1 MKRTALGLALLA
13 AVPSVPALAQSAPA
27 GDPGS
32 AAAPGLA
39 AAQPAQSAEDA
50 RISALE
56 ARIAALEAEL
66 QALRPGGSG
75 TRAGTLVGSTATV
88 TTGNVAASTAATD
101 AGDDLEAL
109 AAEPGDDA
117 AAAGDV
123 AAPAIAATETATLEA
138 PADAGGASGSGAN
151 AFNPAIAIILNGSL
165 AHHSLDPAGFER
177 SGFPLAGEAGPGER
191 GFSLGESEVSFAAN
205 IDDKFYGQLTLSV
218 ENEDGEDHLGV
229 EEAYVDTTA
238 LPNGLSARVGRFFS
252 NIGYLN
258 SHHAHTDSFFDRP
271 LAYQAFLGG
280 QYGDDGVQLRWVAP
294 TSTFLEFGGE
304 VFRGQSFPSGGAQ
317 RGGLGTRTLFAH
329 AGGDAGAENEWLA
342 GVSMLKTRTAGGE
355 DGFDGDATVY
365 VADATWKWAP
375 QGNFKDG
382 GVTFRSE
389 YLIDDRDGLYV
400 DPEGADAAMPWIGKR
415 RGGYVEG
422 VYRLNRTW
430 DFGYRY
436 DSLRADDTGPFASS
450 FDPYRH
456 SLEATWRNSEFSL
469 VRLQL
474 SREKPSADATDNAVV
489 LQYQTSLGAHGA
501 HKF

>member
-13 AVPSVPALAQSAPA
+13 ALPSVPALAQSAPPA
-27 GDPGS
+27 GPAPAAMAA
-32 AAAPGLA
+32 AAAP
-39 AAQPAQSAEDA
+39 QSEA
-50 RISALE
+50 RRIAALE
-56 ARIAALEAEL
+56 ARIAALEAQV
-66 QALRPGGSG
+66 QALSGGSAL
-75 TRAGTLVGSTATV
+75 RAPPP
-88 TTGNVAASTAATD
+88 AATAD
-101 AGDDLEAL
+101 AIAGDDFEAL
-109 AAEPGDDA
+109 AADTGDDA
-117 AAAGDV
+117 GVPAV
-123 AAPAIAATETATLEA
+123 AATDTAALEA
-138 PADAGGASGSGAN
+138 PAGAGSASGSGAN
-151 AFNPAIAIILNGSL
+151 AFNPAVAIILNGSL
-165 AHHSLDPAGFER
+165 AHHSLDPAVFAR

-258 SHHAHTDSFFDRP
+258 SHHAHTDMFFDRP

-280 QYGDDGVQLRWVAP
+280 QYGDDGVQVRWVAP

-317 RGGLGTRTLFAH
+317 HDGLGTRTLFAH
-329 AGGDAGAENEWLA
+329 MGGDAGPENEWLA

-355 DGFDGDATVY
+355 DGFAGDATVY

-375 QGNFKDG
+375 HGNFKDG
-382 GVTFRSE
+382 GITFRSE
-389 YLIDDRDGLYV
+389 FLVDDRDGRYSDGTPV
-400 DPEGADAAMPWIGKR
+400 APEDAGTAMPWIGKR
-415 RGGYVEG
+415 RGGYLEG
-422 VYRLNRTW
+422 VYRLDRTW

-436 DSLRADDTGPFASS
+436 DKLWADDTGPFAST

-469 VRLQL
+469 VRLQV
-474 SREKPSADATDNAVV
+474 SREKPAADATDNAIV

>member
-1 MKRTALGLALLA
+1 MKRTVLGLALLA
-13 AVPSVPALAQSAPA
+13 ALPSMPALAQSSQAAPA
-27 GDPGS
+27 ATTAD
-32 AAAPGLA
+32 
-39 AAQPAQSAEDA
+39 AAQSEAQ

-56 ARIAALEAEL
+56 ARITALEAEL
-66 QALRPGGSG
+66 RSLRGGGS
-75 TRAGTLVGSTATV
+75 ATATG
-88 TTGNVAASTAATD
+88 TATASTTTD

-109 AAEPGDDA
+109 AADGSDA
-117 AAAGDV
+117 SAAGDV
-123 AAPAIAATETATLEA
+123 AAPAAAAADTTALEA
-138 PADAGGASGSGAN
+138 PADAGTASGSGAN

-165 AHHSLDPAGFER
+165 ARHSLDPAAFSR
-177 SGFPLAGEAGPGER
+177 SGFPLAGEAGPGAR

-205 IDDKFYGQLTLSV
+205 IDDKFYGQLTLAI

-258 SHHAHTDSFFDRP
+258 SHHAHTDMFFDRP

-280 QYGDDGVQLRWVAP
+280 QYGDDGVQVRWVAP
-294 TSTFLEFGGE
+294 TSTFLELGGE

-317 RGGLGTRTLFAH
+317 HDGLGTRTLFAH
-329 AGGDAGAENEWLA
+329 MGGDLGAENEWLA

-382 GVTFRSE
+382 GITFRSE
-389 YLIDDRDGLYV
+389 FLLDDRDGTYLA
-400 DPEGADAAMPWIGKR
+400 PEGTSVAMPWIGKR
-415 RGGYVEG
+415 RGGYLEG
-422 VYRLNRTW
+422 VYRLSRTW

-436 DSLRADDTGPFASS
+436 DKLWADDTGPFASA

-474 SREKPSADATDNAVV
+474 SREKPNAEATDNAIV